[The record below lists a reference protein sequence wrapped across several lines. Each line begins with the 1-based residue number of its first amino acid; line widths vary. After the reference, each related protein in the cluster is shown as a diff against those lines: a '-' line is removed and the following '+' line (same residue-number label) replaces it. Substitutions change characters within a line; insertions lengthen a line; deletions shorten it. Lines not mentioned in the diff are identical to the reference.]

1 MVKYK
6 KEYDWFDVSRKD
18 SNFKW
23 PTSNRPAEFRF
34 RDNLIEAQGIKR
46 AKKRTKS
53 KKNEFVQPSG
63 GYGR

>member
-1 MVKYK
+1 VVKYK

-34 RDNLIEAQGIKR
+34 QYYLIEAQRIER
-46 AKKRTKS
+46 AKKRDK
-53 KKNEFVQPSG
+53 
-63 GYGR
+63 